1 MAITYEPIATTTLS
15 SLTTTVTFSSIP
27 GTYTDL
33 KYVVSYQL
41 GSQATGTDSFIRI
54 NGDTGA
60 NYSVTQVF
68 GNGTAASSARGA
80 SQNYY
85 MVPIDNYTSFN
96 SYNLDFMNYSNTTT
110 YKPIVG
116 RLGAG
121 QADGSGAVA
130 VSWRSTAAI
139 TSISFTA
146 ADNAGGPSGS
156 PDQFAV
162 GSTFTLYGIKAA

>member
-27 GTYTDL
+27 NTYTDL
-33 KYVVSYQL
+33 RYIVSYQL
-41 GSQATGTDSFIRI
+41 GSAATGTDSFVRI
-54 NGDTGA
+54 NGDTGT
-60 NYSVTQVF
+60 NYSGTQVF
-68 GNGTAASSARGA
+68 GNGSTASSGRSTTAA
-80 SQNYY
+80 YY
-85 MVPIDNYTSFN
+85 MVPVDPNTSFV
-96 SYNLDFMNYSNTTT
+96 SYHLDFMNYANTTT
-110 YKPIVG
+110 YKPILG
-116 RLGAG
+116 RFGAA
-121 QADGSGAVA
+121 ADGTAAVA
-130 VSWRSTAAI
+130 VSWRSTSAI